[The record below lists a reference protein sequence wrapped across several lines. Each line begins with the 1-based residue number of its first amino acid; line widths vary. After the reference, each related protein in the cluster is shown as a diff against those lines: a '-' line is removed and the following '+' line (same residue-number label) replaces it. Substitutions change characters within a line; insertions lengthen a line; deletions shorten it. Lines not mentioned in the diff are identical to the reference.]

1 MPPSHVKPTIQSV
14 NEKVDLIEGTLTN
27 AIGQKISRGE
37 VEILINEGLQ
47 KMKAELAEKMSRGD
61 VDYAMREFIDDQA
74 APRSLVDETRNN
86 HNEMRGELERIERG
100 LSEAIM
106 EMQATVAQFRMNFDE
121 RLTRVVETGNASQGK
136 IRADLEALTTTTRRR
151 WRRTR

>member
-86 HNEMRGELERIERG
+86 HNEMRGELEKIERG
-100 LSEAIM
+100 LSEAITG
-106 EMQATVAQFRMNFDE
+106 MQATVAQFRMNFDE